1 MASKTLLTVEQFDQL
16 PAEDALRYELD
27 KGELVEVSGP
37 SYQHNYIRDTII
49 WLLRSFLNGKQL
61 GEVIAEQE
69 FRMDQ
74 DTVRRPDVA
83 FIRSEAASRI
93 DRSKSILDVIPL
105 LVVEIVSPNDAAE
118 YVMRKVDQYLARGVQ
133 AVWITTRC
141 GSPAKPGTSNRLVSC
156 LDFHYPSASFLNN
169 ELLRLRTD
177 FAQDTIFEPV
187 LIPPLNRIH
196 LHSVHLHAEMQMI
209 AARQT
214 G

>member
-16 PAEDALRYELD
+16 PAEEALRYELN
-27 KGELVEVSGP
+27 KGELVAVSGP
-37 SYQHNYIRDTII
+37 SYQHNRIRGKLETA
-49 WLLRSFLNGKQL
+49 LNVFLANRRL

-69 FRMDQ
+69 FRIDQ

-133 AVWITTRC
+133 AVWIIY
-141 GSPAKPGTSNRLVSC
+141 PGERKVLVYGPN
-156 LDFHYPSASFLNN
+156 D
-169 ELLRLRTD
+169 ELRV
-177 FAQDTIFEPV
+177 AGDTKNLESQTVLPGFSIPVNSLFE
-187 LIPPLNRIH
+187 
-196 LHSVHLHAEMQMI
+196 
-209 AARQT
+209 
-214 G
+214 